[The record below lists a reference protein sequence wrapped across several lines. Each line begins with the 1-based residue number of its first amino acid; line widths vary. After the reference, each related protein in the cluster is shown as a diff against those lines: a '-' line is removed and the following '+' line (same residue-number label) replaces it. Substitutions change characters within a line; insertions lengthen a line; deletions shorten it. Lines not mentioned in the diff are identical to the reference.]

1 MNGAARQCDSRY
13 THPAH
18 HRRLVN
24 NDESDLPPLGVV
36 QGALRKV
43 TERLANELA
52 KPNDVAPDWSELEWQ
67 LARAVAA
74 MHGVSPL
81 LATHLKWEGPPGWK
95 PFLLAQRVHVASR
108 HRRIEELLSQLDARS
123 REEDIS
129 LVGLKGAALH
139 GLGLYR
145 AGERP
150 MADVDLLVHPKQAQR
165 AGDVLESLGF
175 AQAYANW
182 KHKVFMPEV
191 HDTHAQ
197 IGEHAQNYLKIEL
210 HERIAEILPLRVRD
224 VTASVYPLSPHPG
237 LNAYPSR
244 AALLIHLL
252 IHAASAMAYRALRLL
267 HLHDIALVSAR
278 MSNAD
283 WDELLALGRNADG
296 PWWALP
302 PLQLTARYYG
312 AAIPTP
318 VLDAL
323 AEHCQ
328 WHLRRIARRQSIS
341 DVSLS
346 SLWIEAFP
354 GIGWSRSASEVM
366 EYVGSRLWPGK
377 ETLQLRKVLAQ
388 TEVPASQSAWSHSTQ
403 GQRILR
409 WLMSRQVRPDTM
421 HAVRMALA
429 LPQ

>member
-1 MNGAARQCDSRY
+1 MNDNQIG
-13 THPAH
+13 
-18 HRRLVN
+18 
-24 NDESDLPPLGVV
+24 LPPLGVLH
-36 QGALRKV
+36 GTLRKV
-43 TERLANELA
+43 TERLANELS
-52 KPNDVAPDWSELEWQ
+52 KPTDVAPGWSDFEWQ
-67 LARAVAA
+67 LARAVTA

-95 PFLLAQRVHVASR
+95 PFLTAQRAHVASR
-108 HRRIEELLSQLDARS
+108 HRRIEKLLSQLDARA
-123 REEDIS
+123 REENIT

-139 GLGLYR
+139 ALGLYR

-165 AGDVLESLGF
+165 AGEVLESLGF
-175 AQAYANW
+175 AQAFANW

-191 HDTHAQ
+191 RDTHAQ
-197 IGEHAQNYLKIEL
+197 MGEHTRNYLKIEL
-210 HERIAEILPLRVRD
+210 HERIAEILPLRARD
-224 VTASVYPLSPHPG
+224 VTESVYPRSPHPG

-278 MSNAD
+278 MSNTD
-283 WDELLALGRNADG
+283 WDELLAFDRNADG

-302 PLQLTARYYG
+302 PLQLTARYYD
-312 AAIPTP
+312 AAVPTP

-328 WHLRRIARRQSIS
+328 WHLRRLARHQSLS

-346 SLWIEAFP
+346 YLWIEAFP
-354 GIGWSRSASEVM
+354 GIGWSRSLSEVM
-366 EYVGSRLWPGK
+366 EYAASRLRPDK
-377 ETLQLRKVLAQ
+377 ETLDLRKILAQ
-388 TEVPASQSAWSHSTQ
+388 TEVAPSQSPWSHSSQ
-403 GQRILR
+403 GQRMLR
-409 WLMSRQVRPDTM
+409 WLTSRQARADTM
-421 HAVRMALA
+421 HAVRVALA
-429 LPQ
+429 LPR

>member
-1 MNGAARQCDSRY
+1 LSR
-13 THPAH
+13 
-18 HRRLVN
+18 
-24 NDESDLPPLGVV
+24 
-36 QGALRKV
+36 
-43 TERLANELA
+43 
-52 KPNDVAPDWSELEWQ
+52 
-67 LARAVAA
+67 
-74 MHGVSPL
+74 
-81 LATHLKWEGPPGWK
+81 
-95 PFLLAQRVHVASR
+95 
-108 HRRIEELLSQLDARS
+108 LDARS
-123 REEDIS
+123 REEDIT

-150 MADVDLLVHPKQAQR
+150 MADIDLLVHPKQAQGAR
-165 AGDVLESLGF
+165 EVLESLGF
-175 AQAYANW
+175 SEAFANW

-191 HDTHAQ
+191 RDTHAT

-210 HERIAEILPLRVRD
+210 HERIAEILPLRARD
-224 VTASVYPLSPHPG
+224 VTESVYPRSPHPG
-237 LNAYPSR
+237 LNAYPSK

-283 WDELLALGRNADG
+283 WDELLALGRNTDG

-302 PLQLTARYYG
+302 PLQLTARYYD
-312 AAIPTP
+312 AAVPTP

-328 WHLRRIARRQSIS
+328 WHLRRLARHQ
-341 DVSLS
+341 SLS
-346 SLWIEAFP
+346 DASLSYLWIEAFP
-354 GIGWSRSASEVM
+354 GIGWSRSLSEVM
-366 EYVGSRLWPGK
+366 EYVASRLRPAK
-377 ETLQLRKVLAQ
+377 ETLRLRKVFTQ
-388 TEVPASQSAWSHSTQ
+388 TEVALSHSEWSHLSQ
-403 GQRILR
+403 GQRMLR
-409 WLMSRQVRPDTM
+409 WMMSRQARADTM